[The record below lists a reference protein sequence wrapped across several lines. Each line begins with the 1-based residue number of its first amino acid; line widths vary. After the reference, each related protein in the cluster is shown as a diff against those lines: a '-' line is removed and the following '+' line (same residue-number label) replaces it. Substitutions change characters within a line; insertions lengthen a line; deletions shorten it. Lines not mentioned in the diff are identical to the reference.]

1 MDKTLQDLA
10 WASLPKEVRSHIKA
24 EYRSGL
30 DNPRMDKCDSVYLT
44 AFENTFGRH
53 NLTSDIEPEEVLM
66 VERKKVQEMRS
77 YNLGVLKYDP
87 THKGAIL
94 LEQSLKR
101 LFGNKCLPDEL
112 EQTLE
117 QTSVKV
123 EDSSIQVEDKPRF
136 KVGDKVRISEN
147 PSYPHNKPSWVPDM
161 DNFKGKVAIL
171 KGRDINGD
179 WLIEESIYSF
189 SERWFEPYTEEKG
202 KQYGKTGKNSKFP
215 YQEKNDME
223 EKELNLCELLKGCE
237 GEKFYSLVVGECV
250 LNGVVQSGTLY
261 PIKLNSSFY
270 VEDGRFTLA
279 GAQVVYP
286 SRALYEKY
294 PLDAKKAWAEWA
306 ESRKPKR

>member
-1 MDKTLQDLA
+1 MDKTTQNLA
-10 WASLPKEVRSHIKA
+10 WASLPKEARELSRNMYRTSHD
-24 EYRSGL
+24 G
-30 DNPRMDKCDSVYLT
+30 NVTYLLE
-44 AFENTFGRH
+44 AIYGSH
-53 NLTSDIEPEEVLM
+53 NLTSESEPEEMLM
-66 VERKKVQEMRS
+66 VERKKVQERFADAKEIADNTS
-77 YNLGVLKYDP
+77 DADEKAFYEGNINVL
-87 THKGAIL
+87 
-94 LEQSLKR
+94 SN
-101 LFGNKCLPDEL
+101 LFGDKCLPDEL

-171 KGRDINGD
+171 RGRDINGD

-223 EKELNLCELLKGCE
+223 EVKDYPPYLDYPREAQKQERLVVALTDDELDRIIADLTRIRDNRREANRELAEVLTKLQRKE
-237 GEKFYSLVVGECV
+237 GEK
-250 LNGVVQSGTLY
+250 
-261 PIKLNSSFY
+261 
-270 VEDGRFTLA
+270 
-279 GAQVVYP
+279 
-286 SRALYEKY
+286 
-294 PLDAKKAWAEWA
+294 
-306 ESRKPKR
+306 

>member
-223 EKELNLCELLKGCE
+223 EVKDYPPYLDYPREAQKQERLVVALTDDELDRIIADLTRIRDNRREANRELAEVLTKLQRKE
-237 GEKFYSLVVGECV
+237 GEK
-250 LNGVVQSGTLY
+250 
-261 PIKLNSSFY
+261 
-270 VEDGRFTLA
+270 
-279 GAQVVYP
+279 
-286 SRALYEKY
+286 
-294 PLDAKKAWAEWA
+294 
-306 ESRKPKR
+306 